1 MRRSTRVG
9 LILAQVPLVMC
20 GCTDS
25 QPVPLEPTVR
35 PPSASAA
42 AQTVPLPATA
52 ESASARP
59 ASVAT
64 AAQEPLL
71 PLATDPG
78 DVMSDAALAE
88 RLDAALTAQEYD
100 RLSALLV
107 LAEGRTVYERYFERY
122 FRSRPAQPHHVS
134 SVTATIV
141 GTLVGIAIGEGL
153 IEGVDQT
160 LGELLPEHARDMSR
174 AVSHATLEQVLTHM
188 AGLSNDTPVDGVGA
202 AEDWVAAVLG
212 SPAQAP
218 GQGFLWA
225 NAGAHLLSAI
235 LVEATG
241 MSVLKYART
250 RLFDPLGIDSTP
262 TSGDAGPADRLEG
275 QGFAWAVDP
284 QGVQIG
290 GYGLRLSAQDMARVG
305 LLYLQGGRWQGRQ
318 VIPRRWVKE
327 ATRTHVETSSVD
339 GYGYQWWT
347 STTYDHQP
355 FFYSASGSEMLL
367 VVPSRDLV
375 AAFQCPWDPAVEVE
389 VPCFG
394 TVRELLYSELL
405 TEFAH

>member
-1 MRRSTRVG
+1 MV
-9 LILAQVPLVMC
+9 LP
-20 GCTDS
+20 TDS
-25 QPVPLEPTVR
+25 
-35 PPSASAA
+35 SNAA
-42 AQTVPLPATA
+42 L
-52 ESASARP
+52 
-59 ASVAT
+59 
-64 AAQEPLL
+64 EPLL
-71 PLATDPG
+71 PTATDPD
-78 DVMSDAALAE
+78 DVMADAALAE
-88 RLDAALTAQEYD
+88 RLESALTAQEYD

-188 AGLSNDTPVDGVGA
+188 AGLSAETPVDGVGEA
-202 AEDWVAAVLG
+202 DDWIAAVL
-212 SPAQAP
+212 SAPAQAP
-218 GQGFLWA
+218 GQGFLWSDG
-225 NAGAHLLSAI
+225 GAHLLSAI

-241 MSVLKYART
+241 MPVLRYART

-262 TSGDAGPADRLEG
+262 TPGDADRVGRLEG

-327 ATRTHVETSSVD
+327 ATRTHVEVSSVD

-347 STTYDHQP
+347 STTYDHEP
-355 FFYSASGSEMLL
+355 FFYSASGSQMLL

-375 AAFQCPWDPAVEVE
+375 VAFQCPWDPAVEVE
-389 VPCFG
+389 APCFG
-394 TVRELLYSELL
+394 AVRELVYSELL